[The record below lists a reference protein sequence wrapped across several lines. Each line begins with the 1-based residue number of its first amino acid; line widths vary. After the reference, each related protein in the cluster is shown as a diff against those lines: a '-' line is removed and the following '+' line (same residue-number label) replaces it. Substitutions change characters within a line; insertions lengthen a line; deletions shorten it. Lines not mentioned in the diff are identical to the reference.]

1 MSGSVHLFALASRVE
16 ESLTGKGVCT
26 LSDGFSHKEMV
37 VFESHG

>member
-1 MSGSVHLFALASRVE
+1 MSGSVYLFALASGVE
-16 ESLTGKGVCT
+16 ESFTGKEVCI